1 MSEKCGVCKLDL
13 HPAMA
18 DRYSGYCSQGCEAI
32 AEVGEQDAKIQ
43 SLRSLLGKAV
53 EVLEE
58 LRVLVKDIRSG
69 DYKPDSLTMQPTE
82 DLLAKIKERG
92 E

>member
-1 MSEKCGVCKLDL
+1 MGEKCGVCKLDL

-18 DRYSGYCSQGCEAI
+18 KRYSGYCSQGCEAI
-32 AEVGEQDAKIQ
+32 AEVGEKDKQIQ